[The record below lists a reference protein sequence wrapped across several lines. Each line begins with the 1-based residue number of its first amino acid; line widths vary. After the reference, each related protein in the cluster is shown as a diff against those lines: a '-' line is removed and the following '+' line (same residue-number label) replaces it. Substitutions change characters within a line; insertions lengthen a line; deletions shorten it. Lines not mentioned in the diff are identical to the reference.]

1 MEAVF
6 FILALL
12 SFIVSI
18 AMLIGNAINRG
29 LGVLLKWEGTKRP
42 LIFFAFYIFFYVIF
56 LIIENG
62 YI

>member
-12 SFIVSI
+12 SFIVSV

-29 LGVLLKWEGTKRP
+29 LGVLLTWEGTKRP
-42 LIFFAFYIFFYVIF
+42 VIFFAFYIVFYVIF